1 MKITSATLL
10 HCKINTAVKMNVCLF
25 EVSNVS
31 LKLLSDGFIVPQC
44 WRKNNMFAKLNKLHV
59 YSIFLITSQEI
70 AIKLG
75 HLKAT
80 LLGIPSET
88 QLK

>member
-1 MKITSATLL
+1 
-10 HCKINTAVKMNVCLF
+10 
-25 EVSNVS
+25 
-31 LKLLSDGFIVPQC
+31 
-44 WRKNNMFAKLNKLHV
+44 MFAKLNKLHV